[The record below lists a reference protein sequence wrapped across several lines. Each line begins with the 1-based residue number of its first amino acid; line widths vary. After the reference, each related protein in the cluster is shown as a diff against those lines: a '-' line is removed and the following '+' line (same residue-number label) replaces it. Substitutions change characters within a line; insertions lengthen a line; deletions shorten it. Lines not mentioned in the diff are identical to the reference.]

1 MVSIENLT
9 NIDIVK
15 EGIANL
21 MRAEKKMLA
30 EGKEGTKGYL
40 EVIVEKRR
48 LIELKAKLEGE
59 LQEND
64 GDKTIIIPS
73 YIQKLE

>member
-1 MVSIENLT
+1 
-9 NIDIVK
+9 
-15 EGIANL
+15 
-21 MRAEKKMLA
+21 MLA